1 MPWNDNANGGGPWG
15 QGPGGPRNPW
25 GPQPGG
31 QPPNRPPPRG
41 PQGGGQGPDLDEM
54 MRRLQDRL
62 RQGGG
67 GPRRGGGGGGDD
79 GGGPP
84 QMSRNMMLGVAAL
97 VAIGWLATGVY
108 TVDAGEEAVVTRF
121 GKFVRT
127 SGPGIHVHLPS
138 PVEAAEIVNIQRV
151 NQLSIGDVADRG
163 GGSGQGDGQ
172 GQDSNLMLTQDEN
185 IVDIGF
191 QVFWRIDNSQNFLFN
206 VVDPEDTV
214 RAVAEAAMRETVG
227 RSALDFVLTRGR
239 SDVESRT
246 RELIQRT
253 LSAYGAGIQITQ
265 VNLRR
270 ADPPSSVRDA
280 FLAVNAASQEAETLI
295 NQATTYRNQIV
306 PQARGEAARFN
317 QLYQEYR
324 LAPDVTRQRIYLETL
339 ERVYSQANKVMIEQ
353 GSGGQNSMIVL
364 PPDILRGMTQA
375 PPAGERTPQAEA
387 QTGGR

>member
-15 QGPGGPRNPW
+15 QGPNGPRNPW
-25 GPQPGG
+25 GPPPGG

-67 GPRRGGGGGGDD
+67 PRGPRDVGDG

-84 QMSRNMMLGVAAL
+84 QMSRNMVLGVAAL
-97 VAIGWLATGVY
+97 VALGWLATGVY
-108 TVDAGEEAVVTRF
+108 TVDAGEEGVVTRF
-121 GKFVRT
+121 GKYVRT

-138 PVEAAEIVNIQRV
+138 PIEAAEIVNIQRV
-151 NQLSIGDVADRG
+151 NQLSIGDVAE
-163 GGSGQGDGQ
+163 GSGADGGAAP
-172 GQDSNLMLTQDEN
+172 GQDNNLMLTQDEN

-227 RSALDFVLTRGR
+227 SSALDFVLTRGR

-353 GSGGQNSMIVL
+353 GGGGGQNSMIVL
-364 PPDILRGMTQA
+364 PPDLLRGMTQA
-375 PPAGERTPQAEA
+375 PPQGERTPQAEA